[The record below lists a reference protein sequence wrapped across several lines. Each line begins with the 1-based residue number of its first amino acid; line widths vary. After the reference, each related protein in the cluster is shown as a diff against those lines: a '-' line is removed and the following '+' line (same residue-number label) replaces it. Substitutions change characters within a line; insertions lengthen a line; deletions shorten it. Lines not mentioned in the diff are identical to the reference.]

1 MGCVMIDSPLLE
13 RTEGF
18 IGGRWTAGDSGKRF
32 SVLNPATG
40 EELAQCPVMG
50 AEETTAAIEAGKKAL
65 RLTPPFSIDQR
76 RQWLEG
82 VRDALKAEKREIG
95 RILCLEHGKPLK
107 EAEGEV
113 DYAAS
118 FFDYCARYVDQL
130 APHTIP
136 EKPKDCEW
144 TVHYQPIGV
153 VGLITPWNF
162 PIGMIAKKLSA
173 ALAAGCPSVI
183 KPAEDTP
190 LTMIAAFQAISRHAD
205 LPDGMINLVMGP
217 PKPIGDV
224 LCEHPDVPMLSFTG
238 STGVGQHL
246 IRATADRV
254 KKLSLELGGNAPF
267 IVFDDADVDSAV
279 EQLIANKFRGGGQT
293 CVCTNRLYVQAGI
306 AGEFADKLAA
316 RVSALRVG
324 DGMDEG
330 TDIGPLINQAGFDKV
345 RRHVSDALAKGG
357 TLLAGTHPDELP
369 ESGSLFYP
377 PTLVTGVMPDMAC
390 CHEETFGPLIP
401 MATFETEEAVLQ
413 AANDTD
419 FGLASYLFTADKAR
433 AERMISALRFG
444 HVGWNTGTGPTPEA
458 PFGGF
463 KLSGIGRE
471 GGVEG
476 LFEFVEPQTVPRG
489 S

>member
-1 MGCVMIDSPLLE
+1 MIESPLLE
-13 RTEGF
+13 RIEGF
-18 IGGRWTAGDSGKRF
+18 IGGHWTRGGSGETF
-32 SVLNPATG
+32 PVLNPATG
-40 EELAQCPVMG
+40 EVLARCPAMG
-50 AEETTAAIEAGKKAL
+50 TDETHDAVAAAKKAL
-65 RLTPPFSIDQR
+65 RLVPPYSIDER
-76 RQWLEG
+76 RQWLEA
-82 VRDALKAEKREIG
+82 VRDALKAEKQEIG

-107 EAEGEV
+107 EAIGEV
-113 DYAAS
+113 DYAAG
-118 FFDYCARYVDQL
+118 FFDYCSRYVDRL
-130 APHTIP
+130 ASHTIP

-190 LTMIAAFQAISRHAD
+190 LTMIAAFKAVERHAE
-205 LPDGMINLVMGP
+205 LPEGMINLVMGP

-224 LCEHPDVPMLSFTG
+224 LCAHPDVPMLSFTG

-246 IRATADRV
+246 IRATAERV

-267 IVFDDADVDSAV
+267 IVFDDADVDTAI
-279 EQLIANKFRGGGQT
+279 EQLMGNKFRGGGQT

-306 AGEFADKLAA
+306 AEEFADKLAE
-316 RVSALRVG
+316 RVAALRVG
-324 DGMDEG
+324 DGMEET

-345 RRHVSDALAKGG
+345 RRHVTDALEKGG
-357 TLLAGTHPDELP
+357 KLRAGTHPSELP
-369 ESGSLFYP
+369 DSGSLFYP
-377 PTLVTGVMPDMAC
+377 PTLVTGIIPDMAC
-390 CHEETFGPLIP
+390 CHEETFGPFIP
-401 MATFETEEAVLQ
+401 MTTFDTEDQ
-413 AANDTD
+413 ALNLANDTD
-419 FGLASYLFTADKAR
+419 YGLASYLFTGDKER
-433 AERMISALRFG
+433 AQRMIAALRFG

-471 GGVEG
+471 GGIEG
-476 LFEFVEPQTVPRG
+476 LFEFVEPQTVPRAY
-489 S
+489 